1 MEGSWL
7 WTMSCRKSAVLVCF
21 GKYSGTFHTT

>member
-1 MEGSWL
+1 LAHFFMVL
-7 WTMSCRKSAVLVCF
+7 SCRKSAVLVCF